1 MNANNWIRIGSL
13 LLCML
18 AIGCGNPHGTV
29 KVSGTVTVNGAPP
42 PGPGTVTFTTV
53 TAASG
58 FPTRP
63 AMAKFDTD
71 GEYTT
76 TSYEPGDGLIPG
88 TYKVAVECYE
98 TPPNM
103 EGKRVK
109 SYIDAK
115 YMNGETSG
123 FELSVEPNS
132 RPIKFDIDLKD

>member
-1 MNANNWIRIGSL
+1 MNAIKTIQLGAL
-13 LLCML
+13 LFCM
-18 AIGCGNPHGTV
+18 AATGCGNPHGTV
-29 KVSGTVTVNGAPP
+29 KVSGTVTVNGQPP

-53 TAASG
+53 TAADG

-63 AMAKFDTD
+63 AMAKFGSD
-71 GEYTT
+71 GQYVT

-123 FELSVEPNS
+123 FELTVEPKD
-132 RPIKFDIDLKD
+132 RPIRFDIELED